1 MQAKHIL
8 LKTKLLVPTI
18 LQALEQE
25 NDFSQLAR
33 EYSACPSGQDG
44 GNWGDL
50 NNAALPAEMVAALEQ
65 AQAGDIVGPIQ
76 SRHGLHILKLEA

>member
-18 LQALEQE
+18 LQALEQG

-33 EYSACPSGQDG
+33 EHSACPSGQNG
-44 GNWGDL
+44 GSWGDL
-50 NNAALPAEMVAALEQ
+50 NSDALPAEIMTALEQ
-65 AQAGDIVGPIQ
+65 AQIGDVVGPIE
-76 SRHGLHILKLEA
+76 SRHGLHIIKREA